1 MLGLS
6 EKQKQFCYEY
16 VNNGFNGVEAYL
28 KAYNTTNRQ
37 TAYSESREL
46 LKMDKITREITNLR
60 KPYDNEAKNE
70 RYKKIRVLW
79 DIINDKETKNSDR
92 IQAINILNKMQGDY
106 TEILDNEVDEIE
118 KVSTDKLLQLIG

>member
-1 MLGLS
+1 MNGLT
-6 EKQKQFCYEY
+6 EKQRLFIHEY
-16 VNNGFNGVEAYL
+16 VNNGYNGVEAYL
-28 KAYNTTNRQ
+28 KAYDSTNRQ
-37 TAYSESREL
+37 TAYTESRKL
-46 LKMDKITREITNLR
+46 LQIDKITAEINKLR

-106 TEILDNEVDEIE
+106 TEALENEVDDIE